1 MMKSIKKAVLVW
13 TAILTVTYNGRF
25 YIETLTDLA
34 KEHQGNQ

>member
-13 TAILTVTYNGRF
+13 TAILTVTYNGGF